1 MKGLL
6 IAQVLFD
13 CTEGQFVPNK
23 SLNIKIE
30 ECQTPDPIICEAG
43 QDCPKWNCTESKDEL
58 SCEARCSSNN
68 ELAKKQK
75 CSCYTMNGPLKFFTG
90 CKWVVEQEE
99 QSCALE
105 KSTSSSESSTTG
117 SKNSETEVE
126 IEDAESTEIAEK
138 TEEDKFSDC
147 RALNDAKFWKC
158 DQPRS
163 YKAKCRLPCRN
174 QLNIINRCFCVKGRC
189 KWTLPLDTR
198 CKDNTLARPS
208 NSDTDEML
216 FDVNTN
222 GVTEQGL
229 KQEQREPE
237 EPEEPEE
244 KSSAPQVRSASSRL
258 QMIRPSSASNQKTY
272 RGMRYI
278 EQDGRRLFNQND
290 LISQFLGWFKT
301 NY

>member
-6 IAQVLFD
+6 IAQVMFD
-13 CTEGQFVPNK
+13 CTEGQFIPKK

-43 QDCPKWNCTESKDEL
+43 QDCPKWDCTESRDEL
-58 SCEARCSSNN
+58 SCEARCSSSN
-68 ELAKKQK
+68 ELARKQK

-99 QSCALE
+99 QSCAVE
-105 KSTSSSESSTTG
+105 KSTSQSSTTG
-117 SKNSETEVE
+117 SINSETEIE
-126 IEDAESTEIAEK
+126 IEEAESTEIAEK
-138 TEEDKFSDC
+138 TDEDTFSDC

-158 DQPRS
+158 DQSRTH
-163 YKAKCRLPCRN
+163 KAKCRLPCRN

-198 CKDNTLARPS
+198 CKKKTVARPS
-208 NSDTDEML
+208 NSDTEEML
-216 FDVNTN
+216 FDVNTS
-222 GVTEQGL
+222 GVKEQGL

-237 EPEEPEE
+237 EPEE
-244 KSSAPQVRSASSRL
+244 KAFAPRVRSRL
-258 QMIRPSSASNQKTY
+258 QMIRSSSASNQKTY

-290 LISQFLGWFKT
+290 LINQFLGWFKT
-301 NY
+301 NH